1 MKKVLWAIFFILL
14 MNGIAKAECAWVLW
28 ERSYP
33 VPDEWMMINGFQ
45 TYDQCKKAKKD
56 AYETKKRILSKMGW
70 EVEVIEEME
79 DSLSMGLS
87 GGGRSTSIYTRWMCL
102 PDTLDP
108 RK

>member
-1 MKKVLWAIFFILL
+1 
-14 MNGIAKAECAWVLW
+14 LW

-70 EVEVIEEME
+70 EVTEEME

-87 GGGRSTSIYTRWMCL
+87 RGGRSTSIYTSWMCL

>member
-1 MKKVLWAIFFILL
+1 MKKILFATIFCLF
-14 MNGIAKAECAWVLW
+14 MSSIANAECAWVLW

-70 EVEVIEEME
+70 EVTEEME

-87 GGGRSTSIYTRWMCL
+87 RGGRSTSIYTSWMCL